1 MIKSSPLLYTMF
13 EPMNQ
18 HKALQ
23 LLTQGFKNDLA
34 QSIYEDEKFTEL
46 MMELSIKFVEDNV
59 PIVEEDIQYELAL
72 MLMETLKLS
81 SY

>member
-1 MIKSSPLLYTMF
+1 
-13 EPMNQ
+13 MNQ

-23 LLTQGFKNDLA
+23 LLAQGFKNDLA

-59 PIVEEDIQYELAL
+59 PIVEEDIRYELAL
-72 MLMETLKLS
+72 MLMETLNLS
-81 SY
+81 TY

>member
-1 MIKSSPLLYTMF
+1 
-13 EPMNQ
+13 MNH

-34 QSIYEDEKFTEL
+34 QSIYENEKFTLL

-59 PIVEEDIQYELAL
+59 PIVEEDIQHELAL
-72 MLMETLKLS
+72 MLMETLNLS
-81 SY
+81 TY

>member
-1 MIKSSPLLYTMF
+1 
-13 EPMNQ
+13 MNQ

-34 QSIYEDEKFTEL
+34 QSIYEDEKFTDL
-46 MMELSIKFVEDNV
+46 IMELSIKFVEDNI

-72 MLMETLKLS
+72 MLMETLNLS
-81 SY
+81 TY

>member
-1 MIKSSPLLYTMF
+1 
-13 EPMNQ
+13 MNQ

-34 QSIYEDEKFTEL
+34 QSIYEDEKFTLL

-59 PIVEEDIQYELAL
+59 PIVEEDIQHELAL
-72 MLMETLKLS
+72 MLMETLNLS
-81 SY
+81 TY

>member
-1 MIKSSPLLYTMF
+1 
-13 EPMNQ
+13 MNQ
-18 HKALQ
+18 VKALQ

-59 PIVEEDIQYELAL
+59 PIVEEDVKFELAL
-72 MLMETLKLS
+72 MLMETLNLS
-81 SY
+81 TY

>member
-1 MIKSSPLLYTMF
+1 
-13 EPMNQ
+13 MNQ

-23 LLTQGFKNDLA
+23 LLAQGFKNDLA

-46 MMELSIKFVEDNV
+46 MMELSIKFVEDNI

-72 MLMETLKLS
+72 MLIETLKLS

>member
-1 MIKSSPLLYTMF
+1 
-13 EPMNQ
+13 MNQ

-23 LLTQGFKNDLA
+23 LLAQGFKNDLA
-34 QSIYEDEKFTEL
+34 QSIYENEKFTEL
-46 MMELSIKFVEDNV
+46 MMELSFKFVEDNV
-59 PIVEEDIQYELAL
+59 SLVEEETQYELAL

>member
-1 MIKSSPLLYTMF
+1 
-13 EPMNQ
+13 MNQ
-18 HKALQ
+18 IKALQ

-59 PIVEEDIQYELAL
+59 PIVEEDVKFELAL
-72 MLMETLKLS
+72 MLMETLNLS
-81 SY
+81 TY

>member
-1 MIKSSPLLYTMF
+1 
-13 EPMNQ
+13 MNQ

-34 QSIYEDEKFTEL
+34 QSIYEDEKFTLL

-59 PIVEEDIQYELAL
+59 PIVEEDIQRELAL
-72 MLMETLKLS
+72 MLMETLNITT
-81 SY
+81 Y

>member
-1 MIKSSPLLYTMF
+1 
-13 EPMNQ
+13 MNNTKMKQ

-23 LLTQGFKNDLA
+23 LLAQGFKNDLA
-34 QSIYEDEKFTEL
+34 QSIYENEKFTEL

-59 PIVEEDIQYELAL
+59 PLVEEETQYELAL

>member
-1 MIKSSPLLYTMF
+1 
-13 EPMNQ
+13 MNQ
-18 HKALQ
+18 IKALQ

-81 SY
+81 TY

>member
-1 MIKSSPLLYTMF
+1 
-13 EPMNQ
+13 MNQ

-23 LLTQGFKNDLA
+23 LLAQGFKNDLA
-34 QSIYEDEKFTEL
+34 KSIYEDEKFTEL
-46 MMELSIKFVEDNV
+46 MMELSFKFVEDNI
-59 PIVEEDIQYELAL
+59 PIVEEETQYELAL

>member
-1 MIKSSPLLYTMF
+1 MF

-18 HKALQ
+18 VKALQ

-34 QSIYEDEKFTEL
+34 ESIYENEKFTEL

-59 PIVEEDIQYELAL
+59 PIVEEDVKFELAL

>member
-1 MIKSSPLLYTMF
+1 MF

>member
-1 MIKSSPLLYTMF
+1 MF

-18 HKALQ
+18 IKALQ

-34 QSIYEDEKFTEL
+34 ESIYENEKFTEL

>member
-1 MIKSSPLLYTMF
+1 
-13 EPMNQ
+13 MNQ
-18 HKALQ
+18 VKALQ

-34 QSIYEDEKFTEL
+34 ESIYENEKFTEL

>member
-1 MIKSSPLLYTMF
+1 
-13 EPMNQ
+13 MNQ

-59 PIVEEDIQYELAL
+59 PIVEEDIRYELAL
-72 MLMETLKLS
+72 MLMETLNITT
-81 SY
+81 Y

>member
-1 MIKSSPLLYTMF
+1 MSES
-13 EPMNQ
+13 MNQ

-46 MMELSIKFVEDNV
+46 LMELSFRFVQDNV

-81 SY
+81 TY

>member
-1 MIKSSPLLYTMF
+1 
-13 EPMNQ
+13 MNQ
-18 HKALQ
+18 VKALQ

-72 MLMETLKLS
+72 MLMETLNLS
-81 SY
+81 TY

>member
-1 MIKSSPLLYTMF
+1 MCWPMNLS
-13 EPMNQ
+13 EMNQ

-34 QSIYEDEKFTEL
+34 QSIYENEKFTLL

-59 PIVEEDIQYELAL
+59 PIVEEDIQHELAL
-72 MLMETLKLS
+72 MLMETLNLS
-81 SY
+81 TY

>member
-1 MIKSSPLLYTMF
+1 
-13 EPMNQ
+13 MNY

-23 LLTQGFKNDLA
+23 LLAQGFKNDLA
-34 QSIYEDEKFTEL
+34 KSIYEDEKFTEL
-46 MMELSIKFVEDNV
+46 MMELSFKFVEDNI
-59 PIVEEDIQYELAL
+59 PIVEEETQYELAL